1 MDRARSW
8 RASYRSIFS
17 LGAIALAHAAV
28 FGWAAEQ
35 ASQDQSLPNP
45 TWRSEVAKPR
55 TTLVLMTLA
64 AQPRQ
69 SPHEPQPFSLA
80 LKSPPPLPPPAPSF
94 LADSSLAGEPAFLD
108 RIQWPDFSVLG
119 PGSFAIQAEFGDDGR
134 PSEIIVLSESWNSP
148 QAAAEIRQLAM
159 LARAPK
165 AGSARLSFIIDPA
178 QASE

>member
-8 RASYRSIFS
+8 RPSHRSIFS

-35 ASQDQSLPNP
+35 AFQDQGRPNS
-45 TWRSEVAKPR
+45 TGRSEVGNPE
-55 TTLVLMTLA
+55 TPLVLMTLA

-69 SPHEPQPFSLA
+69 LPSEPQPFPLA
-80 LKSPPPLPPPAPSF
+80 LDSPPLQPPAPSF
-94 LADSSLAGEPAFLD
+94 WADSSLAGDPAFLES
-108 RIQWPDFSVLG
+108 IQWPDFSVLG

-134 PSEIIVLSESWNSP
+134 PSEILVLSDSWNSP

-165 AGSARLSFIIDPA
+165 AGSVRLSFVIDPA
-178 QASE
+178 STSE